1 MGFASH
7 LGPWRLGTVKDTT
20 GTTAGTIQNMG
31 CTTVVQSAAIAY
43 TTTTATNIAVL
54 PAGSQ
59 ITSIFVDVTTAFNSG
74 TNNVIT
80 IQTSGGSSLATVTAT
95 SANITTGRATVV
107 LTAAQMATILNVGT
121 TDLIVQA
128 VFAGT
133 GTAATT
139 GAATV
144 TIQYV
149 VRNSDGA
156 QAPTAFQN

>member
-20 GTTAGTIQNMG
+20 GTTAGTISNMG
-31 CTTVVQSAAIAY
+31 CTIVAQSGAITKATTSAA
-43 TTTTATNIAVL
+43 NVAVL

-59 ITSIFVDVTTAFNSG
+59 ILNIFVDVTADFNAG
-74 TNNVIT
+74 TGNTIT
-80 IQTSGGSSLATVTAT
+80 IKAGNTTIGTVGGATTT
-95 SANITTGRATVV
+95 PISAGRASVT
-107 LTAAQMATILNVGT
+107 LAAPATFVNVGT
-121 TDLIVQA
+121 SDVIITA
-128 VFAGT
+128 VFAPVGT
-133 GTAATT
+133 TATT

>member
-20 GTTAGTIQNMG
+20 GTTPGTISNMG
-31 CTTVVQSAAIAY
+31 LTTVVQSAPIAY
-43 TTTTATNIAVL
+43 TTTTAANVAVL

-59 ITSIFVDVTTAFNSG
+59 ITNIFVDVTTAFNSG

-80 IQTSGGSSLATVTAT
+80 VQTAAGSSLATVTAT

-107 LTAAQMATILNVGT
+107 LTAAQIGTILNGGT

-128 VFAGT
+128 GFAGT
-133 GTAATT
+133 GTAAST
-139 GAATV
+139 GAATI